1 MRAITRFATA
11 LTAVLTL
18 AAPAAAQQPA
28 SGPAASPETAVA
40 ANPPTDEE
48 AAEAAKAAAKA
59 AAKESWTKGRPIAMQ
74 YFRPQDKRGLNVFE
88 TTKEPG
94 AEFSGFKLDVNA
106 GFTSQVQSL
115 KHRNTAVPNV
125 ANGIDANQLQ
135 DIGFG
140 FNNSTANVSLNAQ
153 LAPGIRVA
161 LTSYLSSRHH
171 NETWVKDGYI
181 QIDE

>member
-1 MRAITRFATA
+1 DAG
-11 LTAVLTL
+11 V
-18 AAPAAAQQPA
+18 
-28 SGPAASPETAVA
+28 
-40 ANPPTDEE
+40 
-48 AAEAAKAAAKA
+48 
-59 AAKESWTKGRPIAMQ
+59 
-74 YFRPQDKRGLNVFE
+74 
-88 TTKEPG
+88 
-94 AEFSGFKLDVNA
+94 EFTGFKLDVNA

-115 KHRNTAVPNV
+115 SHSNTAEPAMVL
-125 ANGIDANQLQ
+125 GINTNKLQ

-181 QIDE
+181 QIDQSPIDWAPAKMLLEIATIRVGHFEINY